1 MGVHPR
7 IVLGRRWGIAAAAAG
22 LAYGVG
28 ASFTRPFTGPA
39 DVVTAVPLVIVLAI
53 MGRSLYRRRRSESD
67 HPAPAADARSR
78 WSRWSFVWLMLVL
91 AIAAWELYCFVN
103 LPRARHPTLS
113 ALIDTLDS
121 TRTGKVVAFVA
132 WLALGWF
139 LVGR

>member
-7 IVLGRRWGIAAAAAG
+7 IVLSRRWSVAAATAG
-22 LAYGVG
+22 LAYGIG

-39 DVVTAVPLVIVLAI
+39 DVVTAVPLVVILAL
-53 MGRSLYRRRRSESD
+53 MGWSSLRDRQSRPGD
-67 HPAPAADARSR
+67 PAPPADTRAR
-78 WSRWSFVWLMLVL
+78 WSRWSFVWLTLIL
-91 AIAAWELYCFVN
+91 AIAAWELYCFAN

-113 ALIDTLDS
+113 ALIDILDS

>member
-7 IVLGRRWGIAAAAAG
+7 MVVGRRRGVAAATAG

-39 DVVTAVPLVIVLAI
+39 DVVTAVPLVVVLAI
-53 MGRSLYRRRRSESD
+53 MGWSVHRHRRAGPH
-67 HPAPAADARSR
+67 HPGPAAVARTR
-78 WSRWSFVWLMLVL
+78 WSRWSFVWLTLVL

-113 ALIDTLDS
+113 SLIDVLDS